1 MGAGK
6 AGVCPRATYLLPVF
20 LAILVFVSSC
30 ATFPTGGRA
39 PAEGEQQKRLEIVR
53 YTRGLLGRKDLAGG
67 DPRFKNDCSGLV
79 LGVFRTLGY
88 EVELTHTRRVRFLS
102 DAIYRSLNERGF
114 TYVNFRPKPADLV
127 FFKKT
132 VAGSGDFV
140 THVGIVDAVLPD
152 KTVVILN
159 YTSPG
164 VTELKMNLL
173 DPHVHK
179 TGAGRVKNDYLK
191 QKTGSGTDEKRLS
204 GELFFSFGDLL
215 SYSLMRGEPPSRSHF
230 E

>member
-1 MGAGK
+1 MGAGR
-6 AGVCPRATYLLPVF
+6 AGAYLLPVF
-20 LAILVFVSSC
+20 LAISVFVSSC
-30 ATFPTGGRA
+30 ATFPTGARG
-39 PAEGEQQKRLEIVR
+39 PAVGERQKRLEIVR

-88 EVELTHTRRVRFLS
+88 EVELTHTRRVRFLA

-114 TYVNFRPKPADLV
+114 TYVNFQPKPADLV

-132 VAGSGDFV
+132 VDGSGDFV

-152 KTVVILN
+152 GTVVILN

-164 VTELKMNLL
+164 VTELKMNILL
-173 DPHVHK
+173 PRVHK
-179 TGAGRVKNDYLK
+179 TEAGQVKNDYLK
-191 QKTGSGTDEKRLS
+191 QKTGSRTDEKLLS